1 MSRRDVLWGAGLAA
15 ALALGAW
22 LRLHGLGE
30 QVLLDDEWH
39 ALHKLMAAGYAEI
52 FRSFG
57 YADHSIPLTLFYKAL
72 ADTVGLDEIRMRMV
86 QAACGIALIAVAA
99 GLARAISGDR
109 VVALLTAFL
118 VAGAPFLVLYS
129 RFARPYAITTL
140 LTVVVLALLWQ
151 WRSRRRVRDGV
162 WACVLVSLS
171 AWLHPISAVFP
182 AVALAFILAE
192 DLAREKGSRAAQAGA
207 TLALA
212 LCAAVAI
219 AIPLVAPALNDFA
232 SL

>member
-22 LRLHGLGE
+22 LRR
-30 QVLLDDEWH
+30 W
-39 ALHKLMAAGYAEI
+39 
-52 FRSFG
+52 
-57 YADHSIPLTLFYKAL
+57 
-72 ADTVGLDEIRMRMV
+72 
-86 QAACGIALIAVAA
+86 
-99 GLARAISGDR
+99 
-109 VVALLTAFL
+109 
-118 VAGAPFLVLYS
+118 
-129 RFARPYAITTL
+129 
-140 LTVVVLALLWQ
+140 
-151 WRSRRRVRDGV
+151 RDGV